1 MLCEQSPQFLHVITS
16 LVKITIPTLLQVF
29 NVLSILGLYDSIF
42 KFTFR
47 RYDIYCTTCGL
58 YTRLKLNYLLLWNK
72 FSLPLVII
80 VTSDHKLQLLVGHC
94 NELELAMMSLA
105 LLFDSIHYLNTVIAN
120 VVNNIKLPEL
130 QVTTWTENL
139 LLLLP
144 ATWNLFLLN
153 LRFISTLIK

>member
-16 LVKITIPTLLQVF
+16 LVKITIPILLQVF

-47 RYDIYCTTCGL
+47 RYDIYYTTCGL

-94 NELELAMMSLA
+94 NELELSMMSLA
-105 LLFDSIHYLNTVIAN
+105 LLFDSIHNLYTVVAN